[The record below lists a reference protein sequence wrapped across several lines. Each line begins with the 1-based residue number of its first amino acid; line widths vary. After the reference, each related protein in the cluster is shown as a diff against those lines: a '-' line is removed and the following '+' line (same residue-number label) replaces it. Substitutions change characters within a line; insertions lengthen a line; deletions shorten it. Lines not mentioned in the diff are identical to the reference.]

1 MCIHASSRW
10 HRWQATSSE
19 WLQTANKEHSRTTP
33 EIAQMELFSD
43 TESNGGH
50 MNRDSEMLYGLEW
63 EEWKGYVGKRTSRAI
78 AQNQ

>member
-1 MCIHASSRW
+1 
-10 HRWQATSSE
+10 
-19 WLQTANKEHSRTTP
+19 
-33 EIAQMELFSD
+33 MELFSD